1 MMSCSGLNLLRVRL
15 VLIVGVSVPSSA
27 AIGVEAIEDSDEER
41 LRGIVVIV
49 TVREGCS
56 IKTRLFVTHTSSVT
70 ILREST

>member
-15 VLIVGVSVPSSA
+15 VLIVGVYVPSSA

-49 TVREGCS
+49 TVREGC
-56 IKTRLFVTHTSSVT
+56 
-70 ILREST
+70 